1 VLSCRGLRKQF
12 ATRLAVD
19 GVSFDVAAGECYGLL
34 GPNGAGKTTTISMVC
49 GLLEPDAGEVTV
61 DGAPGGS
68 MPARA
73 ALGYVPQDLALY
85 PDLTAR
91 ENLEFFGRLY
101 GLSGDTLTARIGEAL
116 ELVGLADRG
125 GDRVG
130 TYSGGMKRRANMAAG
145 LLHRP
150 RLLVLDEPTVG
161 VDPQSRNAI
170 LETVGALGIAV
181 LYTTHYMEEAAKL
194 CRRVGIIDDGRLI
207 AEGTPR
213 ALVEAHG
220 GADRISLSF
229 GEDGAAPGGGD
240 TRADAAATAVVAEL
254 CDACRRIPG
263 VDDARAVEGGAEL
276 SAAGG
281 AALIPD
287 VVKAAEAQGVVLTG
301 IEVHKPDLEGVF
313 LALTGKELR
322 D

>member
-1 VLSCRGLRKQF
+1 MLSCRGLRKQF
-12 ATRLAVD
+12 GPRVAVD
-19 GVSFDVAAGECYGLL
+19 GVSFDVGASECYGLL

-49 GLLEPDAGEVTV
+49 GLLEPDAGEVSV

-68 MPARA
+68 LRARA
-73 ALGYVPQDLALY
+73 ALGFVPQDLALY

-91 ENLEFFGRLY
+91 ENLGFFGRLY
-101 GLSGDTLTARIGEAL
+101 GLSGAVLEARIDEAL
-116 ELVGLADRG
+116 TLVGLADRG
-125 GDRVG
+125 GDRIG

-170 LETVGALGIAV
+170 LETVAELGIAV

-220 GADRISLSF
+220 GPDRIRIWF
-229 GEDGAAPGGGD
+229 GDEDAIGDGAALAG
-240 TRADAAATAVVAEL
+240 ADAAAAGEL

-263 VDDARAVEGGAEL
+263 ISDARAADGGAEL
-276 SAAGG
+276 TANGG
-281 AALIPD
+281 ASLIPD
-287 VVKAAEAQGVVLTG
+287 VVKAAEAQGVALSG
-301 IEVHKPDLEGVF
+301 IEVLKPDLEGVF

>member
-1 VLSCRGLRKQF
+1 MLSCRGLCKHYG
-12 ATRLAVD
+12 TRLAVD

-61 DGAPGGS
+61 NGAPGGS

-85 PDLTAR
+85 PDLSAR

-101 GLSGDTLTARIGEAL
+101 GLSGATLSQRIGEAL
-116 ELVGLADRG
+116 DLVGLGDRG
-125 GDRVG
+125 GDGIG

-150 RLLVLDEPTVG
+150 SLLVLDEPTVG

-170 LETVGALGIAV
+170 LETVAGLGIAV

-194 CRRVGIIDDGRLI
+194 CRRVGIIDDGRLV

-213 ALVEAHG
+213 ALVNAHG
-220 GADRISLSF
+220 GPDRIRLSF
-229 GEDGAAPGGGD
+229 GEEGI
-240 TRADAAATAVVAEL
+240 ADALATAEL

-263 VDDARAVEGGAEL
+263 IRHASAAEGGAEL
-276 SAAGG
+276 TADGG
-281 AALIPD
+281 AVLVPD
-287 VVKAAEAQGVVLTG
+287 VVKAAEALGVALTG
-301 IEVHKPDLEGVF
+301 VEVHKPDLEGVF

>member
-12 ATRLAVD
+12 GTRLAVD

-61 DGAPGGS
+61 AGAPGGS
-68 MPARA
+68 MTARA

-85 PDLTAR
+85 PDLSAR

-101 GLSGDTLTARIGEAL
+101 RLSGATLSQRIGEAL
-116 ELVGLADRG
+116 ELVGLSDRG
-125 GDRVG
+125 GDRIG

-170 LETVGALGIAV
+170 LETVAGLGIAV

-194 CRRVGIIDDGRLI
+194 CRRVGIIDDGRLV

-213 ALVEAHG
+213 ALVGAHG
-220 GADRISLSF
+220 GPDRIRLSF
-229 GEDGAAPGGGD
+229 GEEAV
-240 TRADAAATAVVAEL
+240 ADPRVTAEL

-263 VDDARAVEGGAEL
+263 IEDACADEGGAEL
-276 SAAGG
+276 TAEGG
-281 AALIPD
+281 AVLIPD
-287 VVKAAEAQGVVLTG
+287 VVKAAEALGVALTG
-301 IEVHKPDLEGVF
+301 VEVHKPDLEGVF

>member
-1 VLSCRGLRKQF
+1 
-12 ATRLAVD
+12 
-19 GVSFDVAAGECYGLL
+19 
-34 GPNGAGKTTTISMVC
+34 
-49 GLLEPDAGEVTV
+49 
-61 DGAPGGS
+61 
-68 MPARA
+68 
-73 ALGYVPQDLALY
+73 
-85 PDLTAR
+85 
-91 ENLEFFGRLY
+91 
-101 GLSGDTLTARIGEAL
+101 
-116 ELVGLADRG
+116 
-125 GDRVG
+125 
-130 TYSGGMKRRANMAAG
+130 MKRRANMAAG

-170 LETVGALGIAV
+170 LETVAGLGIAI

-213 ALVEAHG
+213 ALVDAHG
-220 GADRISLSF
+220 GPDRIRLSF
-229 GEDGAAPGGGD
+229 GDEGEAGVGAGAGPAGD
-240 TRADAAATAVVAEL
+240 ADDDAATAEL

-263 VDDARAVEGGAEL
+263 VDAARAVEGGAEL
-276 SAAGG
+276 TAAGG

-287 VVKAAEAQGVVLTG
+287 VVKAAEAHGVALTG
-301 IEVHKPDLEGVF
+301 IEVLKPDLEGVF